1 MKKILIMTILFL
13 FFLLTDNACDTNV
26 LKAGL
31 GSNDFGIAFVG
42 IIFALLVRG
51 EDKK

>member
-1 MKKILIMTILFL
+1 MKKILIMSILFL
-13 FFLLTDNACDTNV
+13 FFLLTDNTCDTNV

-42 IIFALLVRG
+42 IMIALLVRG
-51 EDKK
+51 GDKK